1 MSLEQVANFY
11 EQVANDADFR
21 AKIQSVNSKDECS
34 QIVKDAG
41 YDFTQEEFE
50 EYTSQLLAAKA
61 NEDEL
66 QDLSNEELAAV
77 IGGFVQLRPPIF
89 QLKYGGVRPPDW
101 VVRPPSPR
109 FPWWWSWIKK

>member
-1 MSLEQVANFY
+1 MSLEQVAIFY
-11 EQVANDADFR
+11 AQVANDADFR

-41 YDFTQEEFE
+41 YDFTQAEFE
-50 EYTSQLLAAKA
+50 EYTGQLLAAKA

-77 IGGFVQLRPPIF
+77 IGGFVGLKPISFPMYGLIPPE
-89 QLKYGGVRPPDW
+89 
-101 VVRPPSPR
+101 
-109 FPWWWSWIKK
+109 PWQAARATR

>member
-50 EYTSQLLAAKA
+50 EYTGHLLAAKA

-77 IGGFVQLRPPIF
+77 IGGFMQLRWPLF
-89 QLKYGGVRPPDW
+89 QPKYGGVRL
-101 VVRPPSPR
+101 PSQR
-109 FPWWWSWIKK
+109 FPWWK

>member
-11 EQVANDADFR
+11 EQVANDADFQ

-50 EYTSQLLAAKA
+50 EYTSQLLEAKA

-66 QDLSNEELAAV
+66 QDLSKEELVAV
-77 IGGFVQLRPPIF
+77 IGGLAFRLTPRPLYGVVIPPI
-89 QLKYGGVRPPDW
+89 
-101 VVRPPSPR
+101 
-109 FPWWWSWIKK
+109 